1 MLVNDILKLC
11 YENVRFD
18 KNKYLCYHNFRF
30 GGDEIFMNMNYFIF
44 WIGTIIGSFGA
55 ELVNELRMFKDIA
68 DAGYKVDLKKMADF
82 QNKLMPDANKVN
94 LLSMLIP
101 VYNIMNVCKN
111 IINYNNVRPMLLDQL
126 NAMGALEEM
135 TAFEKEEYAKK
146 PTALNALIIP
156 LKTEVKIASAL
167 KLTTT
172 DDNGTNTYYFDYK
185 TKKSIVFLKVDGPE
199 SMLPFEEQEKKAMEK
214 MYKVCIHIRDN
225 YGTAEN
231 YVKSLHNN
239 SKEFQEEQNIDIP
252 TQSQLNNNEVKEEIK
267 QTQIVLEQKEEVQT
281 YELKETNI
289 DDKPLTRTRKIKR

>member
-101 VYNIMNVCKN
+101 VYT
-111 IINYNNVRPMLLDQL
+111 L
-126 NAMGALEEM
+126 
-135 TAFEKEEYAKK
+135 
-146 PTALNALIIP
+146 
-156 LKTEVKIASAL
+156 
-167 KLTTT
+167 
-172 DDNGTNTYYFDYK
+172 
-185 TKKSIVFLKVDGPE
+185 
-199 SMLPFEEQEKKAMEK
+199 
-214 MYKVCIHIRDN
+214 
-225 YGTAEN
+225 
-231 YVKSLHNN
+231 
-239 SKEFQEEQNIDIP
+239 
-252 TQSQLNNNEVKEEIK
+252 
-267 QTQIVLEQKEEVQT
+267 
-281 YELKETNI
+281 
-289 DDKPLTRTRKIKR
+289 